1 MGPPPGRPATALR
14 DGSPR
19 HVGVRRAGRHSSR
32 LTPQPGRRIPFEGE
46 ARGGGRRPWCGGQ
59 LLTNPAALSRN
70 PAACQSPLASDRGLA
85 PVQTLACKQAGRL
98 TL

>member
-19 HVGVRRAGRHSSR
+19 HVGVRRAGRHGSR

-46 ARGGGRRPWCGGQ
+46 ARGGGEKALVRRP
-59 LLTNPAALSRN
+59 AA
-70 PAACQSPLASDRGLA
+70 D
-85 PVQTLACKQAGRL
+85 
-98 TL
+98 